1 MRELNEGRSLF
12 GSSSDHYGHCCPP
25 VFDPYTLV
33 ALIGGIAL
41 ATFFLRLVI
50 INQVFNGRSLN
61 VFGKNLMQSRK
72 YKIWYNFW
80 SEIFSGKLT
89 DDPSWMTNI
98 LEEILQTYEEVNN
111 EREESSSSNTSISAV
126 DTVTSDYENPITNT
140 TNGRGFCRSEVWHC
154 MSGVLEGGIRY
165 VEKPEDIYRYKY
177 FMTKEM
183 FCDK

>member
-61 VFGKNLMQSRK
+61 VFGKNQTCK
-72 YKIWYNFW
+72 T
-80 SEIFSGKLT
+80 E
-89 DDPSWMTNI
+89 NI
-98 LEEILQTYEEVNN
+98 KFDT
-111 EREESSSSNTSISAV
+111 IS
-126 DTVTSDYENPITNT
+126 DQ
-140 TNGRGFCRSEVWHC
+140 
-154 MSGVLEGGIRY
+154 
-165 VEKPEDIYRYKY
+165 KY
-177 FMTKEM
+177 FQGN
-183 FCDK
+183 